1 MEPLNLSGRVALIT
15 GGARGIGLET
25 GRALYARG
33 ASVAL
38 LDLDRSATEA
48 AAATLGERS
57 LGLECDVTDP
67 GSVKL
72 AVEATVQRFERLDV
86 AVANAG
92 IAQSIETCRTIDD
105 ATFDRVIAVD
115 LHGVVNTVRHCL
127 PHVLEQRGHLLLIA
141 SIYAFMNGTL
151 QASYA
156 MSKAAVEQYGRAL
169 RSELAPHGVSAGVG
183 YFGFVDTAMVADAL
197 ADPVADRMLEST
209 PRLLRKKIS
218 PAEAGEALAAGIER
232 RAARTVRPRRWLG
245 WWHLRGILNPLAD
258 RWTERQPEIA
268 VAIADSERA
277 TLTDRS

>member
-1 MEPLNLSGRVALIT
+1 MEPLNMTGRTALIT

-38 LDLDRSATEA
+38 LDLDRGATEA
-48 AAATLGERS
+48 AAATLGERA

-67 GSVKL
+67 ASVKL
-72 AVEATVQRFERLDV
+72 AVEATIQRFGRLDV

-92 IAQSIETCRTIDD
+92 IAQVIEPCRTIDD
-105 ATFDRVIAVD
+105 EAFDRVIAVD

-127 PHVLEQRGHLLLIA
+127 AHVVEQRGHVLVIS
-141 SIYAFMNGTL
+141 SIYAFMNGML

-169 RSELAPHGVSAGVG
+169 RVELAPHGVSAGVG
-183 YFGFVDTAMVADAL
+183 YFGFVDTVMVEEAL
-197 ADPVADRMLEST
+197 ADPIASRTIELT

-218 PAEAGEALAAGIER
+218 PAEAGEALAAGIEQ
-232 RAARTVRPRRWLG
+232 RAAKTVRPRRWLV
-245 WWHLRGILNPLAD
+245 WWHLRGVLNPLSD
-258 RWTERQPEIA
+258 RWARTQPEIA
-268 VAIADSERA
+268 AAIRDAERG
-277 TLTDRS
+277 RG